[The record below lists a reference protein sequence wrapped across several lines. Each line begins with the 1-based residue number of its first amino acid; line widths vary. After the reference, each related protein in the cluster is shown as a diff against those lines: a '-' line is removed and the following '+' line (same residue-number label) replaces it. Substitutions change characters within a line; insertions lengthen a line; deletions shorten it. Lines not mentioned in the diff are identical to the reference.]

1 MQPLIAP
8 RNTRLYILSQFCYAL
23 VFTIPVWIV
32 YYQGRISITQISLLV
47 ALQYFFQLIFELP
60 TGALA
65 DLIGRRSTV
74 FAGYIGWTVSILL
87 IIGSSGFLPLV
98 LAMLIAGLSEALLS
112 GSLEALLYDSYKQDG
127 NSAGFTRALA
137 TNGIVFQI
145 GLAIATLTG
154 GFFYQF
160 WQPLPYVLSALACA
174 IAAILS
180 LKFIEPAIDSQK
192 VTATIY
198 LHQMKSGLKEAF
210 KSKTVTTMSL
220 FYVVVSTLTW
230 TNNLYF
236 FDFML
241 VELQFSDTNRSVIA
255 GMIRILNVSVLRAF
269 LGNEK
274 LFTRKRSIYFF
285 PILMT
290 ICFLPGIFFDG
301 VFALPFVM
309 GAVMAGTARWIILTR
324 YTNELFESKY
334 RATAISALSMLIG
347 IAFVLITLVSGPIIS
362 NFGGVKMMYTILGIL
377 SLLLVVPLSLKVA
390 SSVAKTPAS

>member
-1 MQPLIAP
+1 MQALIAP
-8 RNTRLYILSQFCYAL
+8 RNTRFYILSQFCYAL

-127 NSAGFTRALA
+127 NSDGFTKALA

-174 IAAILS
+174 IAAVLS

-198 LHQMKSGLKEAF
+198 LAQMKSGLKEAF

-274 LFTRKRSIYFF
+274 LFTKKRSIYFF

-377 SLLLVVPLSLKVA
+377 SLLLVVPLSLKMA
-390 SSVAKTPAS
+390 SSVAKTTAS

>member
-1 MQPLIAP
+1 MQALIAP

-236 FDFML
+236 FDFM
-241 VELQFSDTNRSVIA
+241 
-255 GMIRILNVSVLRAF
+255 
-269 LGNEK
+269 
-274 LFTRKRSIYFF
+274 
-285 PILMT
+285 
-290 ICFLPGIFFDG
+290 
-301 VFALPFVM
+301 
-309 GAVMAGTARWIILTR
+309 
-324 YTNELFESKY
+324 
-334 RATAISALSMLIG
+334 
-347 IAFVLITLVSGPIIS
+347 
-362 NFGGVKMMYTILGIL
+362 
-377 SLLLVVPLSLKVA
+377 
-390 SSVAKTPAS
+390 